1 MIGQLLL
8 GFLGLQSIRD
18 CGNGQGRAA
27 LIGYDSQPANPVP
40 GDNVSLWVAYDLPSP
55 VITGGTAT
63 YKVTLNGV
71 PFTPTIEDLCTQ
83 TACPKDVGLNNES
96 SWSIFPS
103 GISGKIK
110 SAISWNDQNNDL
122 VWCVE
127 TTWTV

>member
-8 GFLGLQSIRD
+8 GFLGLQGIRD